1 MFIENLYVLPIR
13 FVGLLAQDVTGG
25 PVAPDAG
32 AGGPAQN
39 PGGLGILFENPLLPM
54 GILFFLFYFIVLA
67 PERKRKRREQ
77 MRLAQISKNDR
88 VITAGGIHGVVVQAS
103 PKSDVITV
111 RIDDKQNVRVR
122 VNRSMILGVNSDSA
136 NDASDS
142 DDGD

>member
-1 MFIENLYVLPIR
+1 
-13 FVGLLAQDVTGG
+13 
-25 PVAPDAG
+25 
-32 AGGPAQN
+32 
-39 PGGLGILFENPLLPM
+39 M

-88 VITAGGIHGVVVQAS
+88 VITAGGIHGVVVQAN

>member
-1 MFIENLYVLPIR
+1 
-13 FVGLLAQDVTGG
+13 
-25 PVAPDAG
+25 
-32 AGGPAQN
+32 
-39 PGGLGILFENPLLPM
+39 
-54 GILFFLFYFIVLA
+54 
-67 PERKRKRREQ
+67 

-88 VITAGGIHGVVVQAS
+88 VITAGGIHGVVVQAN